1 MPVGSQT
8 AATLVELLQQ
18 QADHYRDKTAFS
30 FSYNGDDDGRV
41 ALSYTQLDAAARAIA
56 AQLQCH
62 GAVGQR
68 VLVFCRPG
76 LDHIVGFFGCLY
88 AGAIAIPVH
97 QRQAPRLSAVIPD
110 AQAGF
115 ALAGT
120 ETQNMVRAAVEML
133 GGGRPLRWLTTDG
146 FIGAAPGA
154 DDWIPPAIDPDTTAM
169 IQYTSGSTRNPIGV
183 LLTHRNLMHNLSAI
197 HQAWPGDDREF
208 AVWWLPQHHDMGL
221 IGAILAMIDI
231 GATTALMSPTAFIK
245 EPMRWLEAMSRLG
258 ATFSTAPNFAYQ
270 ACVERSTP
278 EQRAALDLSHWT
290 VAMNGAEPI
299 SAATQRAF
307 AEAFAPAGFRPEAF
321 LPVYGLAEATLLVSG
336 GSASPTAVVRHI
348 DQAALGEDRVLE
360 AAPSAAGAL
369 ELVGCGQLRGGQR
382 VIVVD
387 PETNLLC
394 PPDGVGEIWLAGDS
408 VGQGYWNKPEET
420 EQTFG
425 AMLAEPGPD
434 GFAGPFLRT
443 GDRGFLLDGE
453 VYIVGRSRDLMVIG
467 GRHYY
472 PNHIE
477 STVQGC
483 HRALMSGR
491 GAAFTVQLQQDS
503 ATQLVVIQEIDTAK
517 LDGVDPAGLIE
528 PIRAAVADRDGVT
541 VDAVFLVDPMR
552 IPTTSSGKI
561 QRAACRDQLLGGE
574 LTGMVEWFA
583 PVPVDDAAARR
594 RAAAEKMAAMIQA
607 ANAQRGRPEPGQ
619 V

>member
-1 MPVGSQT
+1 MPAGSHT
-8 AATLVELLQQ
+8 AATLVELLQR
-18 QADHYRDKTAFS
+18 QAERYRDKVAFS
-30 FSYNGDDDGRV
+30 FSYHGDDADRV
-41 ALSYTQLDAAARAIA
+41 ALSYAQLDAGARAIA
-56 AQLQCH
+56 AELQRQ
-62 GAVGQR
+62 GATGQR

-110 AQAGF
+110 AQASF
-115 ALAGT
+115 ALAAT
-120 ETQNMVRAAVEML
+120 DTQNMVRSAVELL

-154 DDWIPPAIDPDTTAM
+154 ADWIPPAIEPDSTAM

-183 LLTHRNLMHNLSAI
+183 VLTHRNLLHNLSAI
-197 HQAWPGDDREF
+197 HQVWPADDREL

-221 IGAILAMIDI
+221 IGAILAMVDI

-245 EPMRWLEAMSRLG
+245 EPMRWLQAMSRLG

-278 EQRAALDLSHWT
+278 EERAALDLSHWT

-299 SAATQRAF
+299 QAATQRAF
-307 AEAFAPAGFRPEAF
+307 AAAFAPAGFRAEAF
-321 LPVYGLAEATLLVSG
+321 RPVYGLAEATLLVSG
-336 GSASPTAVVRHI
+336 GSASPGAAVRHI
-348 DQAALGEDRVLE
+348 DQGALGEDRVLE
-360 AAPSAAGAL
+360 STPGDPDAL
-369 ELVGCGQLRGGQR
+369 ELVGCGLPRGGQR
-382 VIVVD
+382 VVIVD
-387 PETNLLC
+387 PETALEC
-394 PPDGVGEIWLAGDS
+394 SPDGVGEIWVAGDS

-425 AMLAEPGPD
+425 AVLARPGQD
-434 GFAGPFLRT
+434 GFTGPFLRT

-453 VYIVGRSRDLMVIG
+453 LYIVGRSRDLMVIG

-472 PNHIE
+472 PNHVE

-483 HRALMSGR
+483 HPALLSGR
-491 GAAFTVQLQQDS
+491 GAVFTVAVQPEQP
-503 ATQLVVIQEIDTAK
+503 AQLVVVQELDRPR
-517 LDGVDPAGLIE
+517 LDGLDPNALVE
-528 PIRAAVADRDGVT
+528 PICTAVAQRDGLLVG
-541 VDAVFLVDPMR
+541 VVFLVDPLA

-561 QRAACRDQLLGGE
+561 QRAACRQQLLGGD
-574 LTGMVEWFA
+574 LTGIVEWFA

-594 RAAAEKMAAMIQA
+594 RAAAEKMAALIQA
-607 ANAQRGRPEPGQ
+607 NAAGRQAPPEQ
-619 V
+619 N